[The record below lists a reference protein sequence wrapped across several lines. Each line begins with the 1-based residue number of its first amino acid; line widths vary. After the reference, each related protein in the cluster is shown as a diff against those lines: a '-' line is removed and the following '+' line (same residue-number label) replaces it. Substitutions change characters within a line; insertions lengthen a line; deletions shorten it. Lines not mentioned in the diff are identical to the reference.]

1 VGSVVDTLFA
11 TAAVGSA
18 IFAAV
23 LAALGSE
30 PVRVAGEPRGDTD
43 AGPDGPEEGDDPTET
58 RA

>member
-11 TAAVGSA
+11 TAAVGTA
-18 IFAAV
+18 VFAAV

-30 PVRVAGEPRGDTD
+30 PVRVVGEARGADGEPDGE
-43 AGPDGPEEGDDPTET
+43 PDDITET